1 MKTRVLIVAFLS
13 LTIDGMDLQMLAL
26 SLSGIVDTFH
36 ISQMQA
42 GALGSYTLLGMA
54 IGGILAGWLAD
65 RLGRVRVVYWSVVVF
80 QFLQH

>member
-1 MKTRVLIVAFLS
+1 
-13 LTIDGMDLQMLAL
+13 
-26 SLSGIVDTFH
+26 
-36 ISQMQA
+36 MQA